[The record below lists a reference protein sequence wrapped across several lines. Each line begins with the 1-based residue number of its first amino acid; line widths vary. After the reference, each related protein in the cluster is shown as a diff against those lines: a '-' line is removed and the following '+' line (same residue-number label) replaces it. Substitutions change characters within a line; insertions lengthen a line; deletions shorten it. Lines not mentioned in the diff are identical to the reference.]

1 MNMYRMAALVLAL
14 AGCGTIGSRPAEAQ
28 CCLSGMFSG
37 CSSCFKKAPVY
48 AVAPVAPVAAP
59 MIMPMA
65 APPQPVM
72 VPMQQTSYVP
82 ETTYRTEY
90 KCVPVTSYKPA
101 CEIDPCTGCTVE
113 CMQPVTQYVQ
123 QAVNVPVTQYRA
135 VTTTKYVQM
144 QPGYAGPPMAG
155 MPAMQAAP
163 PAASP
168 FSAVQTTPQAWGA
181 AGADVSRQPLPG
193 VAPPALPPGPAMTA
207 PTYQYQQV
215 APPAFAPQV
224 PMIQGSSAQTIT
236 PQGGTYAP
244 AQPLQ
249 QMQQMQPQPTQPPA
263 LSPAPSL
270 RPIPELPRAGNSQ
283 ADGAP
288 SATGA
293 EATGRTNAE
302 ATRGGF
308 GPTGSGNAGGK
319 TDSPAGMPVL
329 PGEGPGSATGAFPRL
344 LEPTSHTT
352 SWGPSDVD
360 AVRVQYPTAALP
372 AWRQAQR

>member
-1 MNMYRMAALVLAL
+1 
-14 AGCGTIGSRPAEAQ
+14 
-28 CCLSGMFSG
+28 
-37 CSSCFKKAPVY
+37 
-48 AVAPVAPVAAP
+48 
-59 MIMPMA
+59 
-65 APPQPVM
+65 
-72 VPMQQTSYVP
+72 
-82 ETTYRTEY
+82 
-90 KCVPVTSYKPA
+90 
-101 CEIDPCTGCTVE
+101 
-113 CMQPVTQYVQ
+113 
-123 QAVNVPVTQYRA
+123 
-135 VTTTKYVQM
+135 
-144 QPGYAGPPMAG
+144 
-155 MPAMQAAP
+155 
-163 PAASP
+163 
-168 FSAVQTTPQAWGA
+168 
-181 AGADVSRQPLPG
+181 
-193 VAPPALPPGPAMTA
+193 MTA

-244 AQPLQ
+244 AQPL
-249 QMQQMQPQPTQPPA
+249 QQMQPQPTQPPA